1 MTGVYGK
8 LPSHGDF
15 VRRELPLNFVQP
27 WDQCLQDGL
36 RAARESLAHDF
47 EALWAAA
54 PAWRFRLAAGA
65 CGDSEVAGVML
76 TSQDA
81 VGRVFPLTLATLVP
95 SGMTRPNEAW
105 YAAVEQAGLA
115 ARDRGNTV
123 DALLAALPT
132 PEVARSFSPD
142 AEVPAPGW
150 WTRDGRC
157 LAFASLPNAAQFR
170 VLIDL
175 PADDAQDPAAANTLA
190 AGPMATA
197 TSAGD
202 PTLPDP
208 SSEETV
214 PSPLRQELSDEAAP
228 VMAVNAPSRAARSF
242 RLVGRGV
249 THQGTIRSQN
259 EDAFVDRSDI
269 GLWAVADG
277 AGGHGDGNVASS
289 AVAAALSDMPEG
301 LSAAEILAQ
310 VRLRLAGVHAEL
322 HRRAAERASGDV
334 IVTTVVVLMARGDHF
349 ACLWAGDS
357 RAYLLRDGTLRQM
370 TRDHS
375 LVQELVD
382 AGSLAPED
390 AEAHPQANIIT
401 RAVGSEEPLQLDK
414 VAGTLLPGDV
424 ILLCTDGLF
433 KALREPEMAHLLA
446 AGAGPQELL
455 DTALKAG
462 ARDNVTL
469 LVVKP

>member
-15 VRRELPLNFVQP
+15 VRRELPMNFVQP
-27 WDQCLQDGL
+27 WDQWLQDGV
-36 RAARESLAHDF
+36 RAARESLARDF

-54 PAWRFRLAAGA
+54 PAWRFRIPAGA

-81 VGRVFPLTLATLVP
+81 VGRVFPLTLATLVGG
-95 SGMTRPNEAW
+95 GMTQPNEAW

-115 ARDRGNTV
+115 ARDRGHTI

-142 AEVPAPGW
+142 ADVPAQGW
-150 WTRDGRC
+150 WTRDGRR
-157 LAFASLPNAAQFR
+157 LAFASLPNSAQFR
-170 VLIDL
+170 VLVDL
-175 PADDAQDPAAANTLA
+175 PAAD
-190 AGPMATA
+190 GP
-197 TSAGD
+197 G
-202 PTLPDP
+202 PLQCDP

-214 PSPLRQELSDEAAP
+214 PAALATVRQASTVTQPAATQSPSLLPA
-228 VMAVNAPSRAARSF
+228 
-242 RLVGRGV
+242 GRGV
-249 THQGTIRSQN
+249 THPGTVRSRN
-259 EDAFVDRSDI
+259 EDAFVDRGDI

-289 AVAAALSDMPEG
+289 AVAAALSGMPTG
-301 LSAAEILAQ
+301 LCAAEVLAE
-310 VRLRLAGVHAEL
+310 VRLRLAGVHADL
-322 HRRAAERASGDV
+322 QRLAAERANGDV

-357 RAYLLRDGTLRQM
+357 RAYLLREGILCQM
-370 TRDHS
+370 THDHS
-375 LVQELVD
+375 LVQELVA
-382 AGSLAPED
+382 AGSLAPQD
-390 AEAHPQANIIT
+390 AETHPQANIIT

-433 KALREPEMAHLLA
+433 KALREAEIARLLA
-446 AGAGPQELL
+446 AGAEPEEVL
-455 DTALKAG
+455 DMALKAG

-469 LVVKP
+469 LVVKV